1 MVTPLQEAL
10 RPRRSWP
17 HPETFVLIILLSLIA
32 SCTIVMMIDGN
43 SPPLG
48 TQCVNNMK
56 QVALAILKY
65 EAKHGHLPPAY
76 VADASG
82 KPMHSWRVGLL
93 VEASRS

>member
-1 MVTPLQEAL
+1 MESTSQQQAPL
-10 RPRRSWP
+10 PRRSWP
-17 HPETFVLIILLSLIA
+17 HPEMFVLIILLSLIA

-43 SPPLG
+43 PPPPLG

-82 KPMHSWRVGLL
+82 KPMHS
-93 VEASRS
+93 